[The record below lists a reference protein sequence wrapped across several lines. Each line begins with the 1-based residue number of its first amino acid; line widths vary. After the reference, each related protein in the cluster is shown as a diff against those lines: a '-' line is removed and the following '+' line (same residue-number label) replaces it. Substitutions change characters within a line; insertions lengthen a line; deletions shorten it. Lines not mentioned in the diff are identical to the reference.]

1 MNALKLLLPA
11 ILVSHATAAAVFDDL
26 WDISRGATVLDH
38 SGTGHGDI
46 TNMLGNGLSNPVYGE
61 EGFTLFQDFQPQ
73 GFVHWLEWQSANPI
87 HLIGYVLNLADDET
101 VLAGNRG
108 ISEFRLYGRLLET
121 ESWTL
126 LDTFSPSVHPYG
138 VLEHTIYFPE
148 QELQQFR
155 AEFVQ
160 YSNEISGGPRIREL
174 DALVI
179 PEPSALLLIALSPF
193 VISRRRKSSK

>member
-11 ILVSHATAAAVFDDL
+11 ILVSHATAAAVFDDP
-26 WDISRGATVLDH
+26 WDTSRGATVLRH
-38 SGTGHGDI
+38 SGTGNGEI
-46 TNMLGNGLSNPVYGE
+46 TNMFGTSLSHPLEAGN
-61 EGFTLFQDFQPQ
+61 TLFQDFQSQ

-87 HLIGYVLNLADDET
+87 HLIGYVLNMADDET
-101 VLAGNRG
+101 VMAGNRG

-121 ESWTL
+121 DSWTL

-138 VLEHTIYFPE
+138 VLEHTTYFPE

-160 YSNEISGGPRIREL
+160 YSNEISGGPRIVEL

-179 PEPSALLLIALSPF
+179 PEPSALPLIALSPLAIF
-193 VISRRRKSSK
+193 MRRKPSK